1 MISKDELDKTILEL
15 EMRDTTFANCSKL
28 ADLYIVRDHITSQT
42 QKQSVPLETSGDSEF
57 LQAVDGKDS
66 VAVWNIMDDLMDTLQ
81 TVAPRVYTSIIERIV
96 SAKSV
101 NNSVNN
107 ST

>member
-28 ADLYIVRDHITSQT
+28 ADLYTVRDHITGQT

-57 LQAVDGKDS
+57 LQVVDGKDS
-66 VAVWNIMDDLMDTLQ
+66 VAVWNIMDDLMDTIKV
-81 TVAPRVYTSIIERIV
+81 TAPRAYENVMRRV
-96 SAKSV
+96 KDL
-101 NNSVNN
+101 
-107 ST
+107 